1 MSGMPRRLIGASEL
15 GDYRYCQRSW
25 WLRRA
30 VRRGARGD
38 RPHPMA
44 HYADGVHQH
53 RRHGASVAVSRW
65 LLIAGTLLGLMALLV
80 LGWWR

>member
-30 VRRGARGD
+30 VRRGARG
-38 RPHPMA
+38 HQSVA
-44 HYADGVHQH
+44 HYADGVQRHH
-53 RRHGASVAVSRW
+53 RHGTSVAVSRW
-65 LLIAGTLLGLMALLV
+65 LLIAGTLLGLMAVLV